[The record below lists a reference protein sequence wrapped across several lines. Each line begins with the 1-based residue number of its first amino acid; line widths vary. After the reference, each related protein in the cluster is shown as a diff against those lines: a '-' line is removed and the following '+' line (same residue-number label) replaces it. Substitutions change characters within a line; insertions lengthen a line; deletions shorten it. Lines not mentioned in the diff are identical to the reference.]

1 MFGFD
6 FQFLLAG
13 LTDPVVLSV
22 DKRVVMDAF
31 AVVIRTDVTFHAQ
44 ALLPRIR
51 YPFSVDFPDA
61 DTLIRLDRKRPGN

>member
-1 MFGFD
+1 VFGFD

-31 AVVIRTDVTFHAQ
+31 AVVIRTDVTFHAP
-44 ALLPRIR
+44 LILPRIR
-51 YPFSVDFPDA
+51 
-61 DTLIRLDRKRPGN
+61 